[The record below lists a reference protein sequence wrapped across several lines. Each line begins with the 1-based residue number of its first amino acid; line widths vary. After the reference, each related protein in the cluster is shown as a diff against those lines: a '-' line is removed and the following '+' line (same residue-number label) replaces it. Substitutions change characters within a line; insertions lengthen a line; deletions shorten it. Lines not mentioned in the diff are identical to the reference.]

1 MFSFLQEL
9 IRTPSPSAQEGP
21 IVERVAQ
28 EMKRVGF
35 TELFVDEIGNV
46 VGRMGPGQGRRL
58 LYDAHLDTVG
68 IGDPTSWPRG
78 PYGAQVEDGVIYGR
92 GAADNKG
99 AMAAMIYGAKLLLD
113 SDIELAGDLFVA
125 GVVQEEVCEGYAA
138 EILCRR
144 VKPQAVVLGE
154 ATNLQIS
161 RGQRGRMALALTVRG
176 RSCHASAPERGAN
189 AIYLMN
195 PVVARIEAL
204 ASQLK
209 RDEFLGPGSLAV
221 TRIESTS
228 GGLNVVPDSCTIY
241 LDRRLTV
248 EEDEALTL
256 SQVQEAAAQA
266 GVEAEVR
273 LLEYEARSH
282 TGYPCHQK
290 EYFPPWTLP
299 PEHPLVETG
308 VRAVEKALG
317 YTPEVGR
324 WLFSTDG
331 VATMGRLAIP
341 TIGFGPGEE
350 GHAHTTE
357 DQVRLEDLVKAAQV
371 YARLAI
377 EFLGRR

>member
-1 MFSFLQEL
+1 
-9 IRTPSPSAQEGP
+9 
-21 IVERVAQ
+21 
-28 EMKRVGF
+28 MKRVGF

-46 VGRMGPGQGRRL
+46 VGRMGLGQGRRL

-68 IGDPTSWPRG
+68 IGDPTSWSRDPC
-78 PYGAQVEDGVIYGR
+78 GAQVEDGVIYGR

-209 RDEFLGPGSLAV
+209 RDDFLGPGSLAV